1 MTQLFLRVIFPL
13 LHHTRITES
22 LFKVHM
28 EQVVGLEPKQSAE
41 SLALYHRPL
50 EISLKHSTI
59 NTDDPCPFIQPER
72 GVDALHGYAEW
83 IVEINK
89 DTGGDGMKFL
99 LRFYESK

>member
-1 MTQLFLRVIFPL
+1 
-13 LHHTRITES
+13 
-22 LFKVHM
+22 M

-83 IVEINK
+83 IVEVNK
-89 DTGGDGMKFL
+89 DTGGDGMLSFYKGFMSLNKKFGL
-99 LRFYESK
+99 SEVCFVINVIN